1 MRAAGNV
8 DKADILQSGDG
19 RSKGCGIVIYQ
30 KPQEAARAIRE
41 LQNSQLNGRPI
52 FVREDR
58 EQFQGG
64 HGGGGG
70 YHQGGGGYQH
80 GGGGGGYHQGGGYQ
94 HQHQQHRA
102 MFMPGAPAEQGCQL
116 FVQNLSWGTDWR
128 QLKDHFRQCGE
139 VDRAEVAESPDG
151 RKKGF
156 GLIRYHTA
164 RDAQNAI
171 ETLNGVELDGRALEV
186 RLDNK
191 A

>member
-70 YHQGGGGYQH
+70 YHQGGG
-80 GGGGGGYHQGGGYQ
+80 YQ
-94 HQHQQHRA
+94 HQQQQHRA